1 MYPELLKVGP
11 LTIYSYGM
19 MLAIGFIVASY
30 FFTKELKRKGI
41 DHNLGGNVTL
51 FAVIFGIIGSKI
63 HYLIEHWDKFTLE
76 PGIAFSPGGLTFYGG
91 LILAFLFNYWYVKYK
106 QRVDV
111 LKVMDAI
118 SPALILGYGIARIGC
133 HLAGDGDYG
142 LPTSLPWGTIY
153 SRGTYPPSI
162 AFLQLP
168 DVAQHY
174 PGGIVPDTT
183 PLHPTPIYEFLAS
196 LLIFLFLWRFRRRS
210 APDGM
215 LFMIYLTAAAL
226 ERFLIE
232 FIRISP
238 RMFIGLTEAQLIS
251 AILGA
256 LGVLGILSLRKKMM
270 RGAES
275 PA

>member
-1 MYPELLKVGP
+1 VHEVG
-11 LTIYSYGM
+11 
-19 MLAIGFIVASY
+19 
-30 FFTKELKRKGI
+30 
-41 DHNLGGNVTL
+41 
-51 FAVIFGIIGSKI
+51 AV
-63 HYLIEHWDKFTLE
+63 E
-76 PGIAFSPGGLTFYGG
+76 
-91 LILAFLFNYWYVKYK
+91 K

>member
-215 LFMIYLTAAAL
+215 LFMIYLTAAA
-226 ERFLIE
+226 
-232 FIRISP
+232 
-238 RMFIGLTEAQLIS
+238 
-251 AILGA
+251 
-256 LGVLGILSLRKKMM
+256 
-270 RGAES
+270 
-275 PA
+275 